1 MTQEKGSWLECSNP
15 LKKRVFHSH
24 YFEVGTIYY
33 PNKICPMCWKECLR
47 LENYIKPSM
56 AIASRF
62 GHSKNRHANKQQ
74 CGSDTL

>member
-1 MTQEKGSWLECSNP
+1 MTGAWHECSNP
-15 LKKRVFHSH
+15 LGLPVHTH

-33 PNKICPMCWKECLR
+33 PNLICPMCWAKL
-47 LENYIKPSM
+47 LVYQNYRQPVM

-62 GHSKNRHANKQQ
+62 GLSKNRHANKQQ